1 MSDGP
6 QHITV
11 CICTYKRPLLLADL
25 LAKIEHQETQ
35 GQFTYSIVIVDNDRA
50 QSAEPEA
57 IRFAESSAVP
67 TLYCVEPE
75 QNIALARNRAIA
87 NSSGD
92 FVAFI
97 DDDEFPI
104 QQWLVTLFNA
114 CQEHRADG
122 VLGPVNP
129 YFDEGT
135 PQWVMK
141 GKFYNRPTYPTGFV
155 IDWPKG
161 RTGNVLLKRHIFAAL
176 TEPFRREFRAGEDQ
190 DFFRRAIESGH
201 VFIWCDE
208 AVAYEVV
215 PAIRWKRTFMLRRA
229 LLRGAT
235 ARLQPSCGFF
245 DISKSFV
252 AVVVYVAILPFA
264 LAAGQHK
271 FMAILVRL
279 FDHLGKLLA
288 VAGINAIKGPY
299 VTE

>member
-1 MSDGP
+1 
-6 QHITV
+6 
-11 CICTYKRPLLLADL
+11 L
-25 LAKIEHQETQ
+25 LAKIEHQETK
-35 GQFTYSIVIVDNDRA
+35 GLFTYSIVIVDNDRA
-50 QSAEPEA
+50 QSAEPVA

-75 QNIALARNRAIA
+75 QNIALARNRAIV

-104 QQWLVTLFNA
+104 PQWLATLFDA
-114 CQEHRADG
+114 CQEHGVDG

-129 YFDEGT
+129 HFSEDT

-161 RTGNVLLKRHIFAAL
+161 RTGNVLLKRHIFANF

-190 DFFRRAIESGH
+190 DFFRRAIESGY

-235 ARLQPSCGFF
+235 AQLQPSCGVF

-252 AVVVYVAILPFA
+252 AVLVYVAILPFA
-264 LAAGQHK
+264 LAVGQHK

-288 VAGINAIKGPY
+288 VAGINAIKEPY